1 MSAEEYLRPKEV
13 REILKI
19 SDKTIYNWEK
29 SGKLTC
35 VRTRGGDRRFLKSDI
50 FPQLKEE
57 PKKKRRVCYCRV
69 STRSQKDDLERQ
81 VKFFEQE
88 YPEYEIV
95 KDIGSG
101 LNSKRK
107 GFNSILDS
115 GIRGNLGEVVVTHR
129 DRFCRFN
136 FDIFERII
144 KEHSNGTIVVLDKTE
159 TSPEQEVVTD
169 LLSIITV
176 FSARVHGLRS
186 NSLKRKIKEDTTC
199 KDVENKDLPEWNRK
213 NKT

>member
-1 MSAEEYLRPKEV
+1 MSTEEYLRPKEV

-19 SDKTIYNWEK
+19 SDRTIYNWEK
-29 SGKLTC
+29 AGKLTC
-35 VRTRGGDRRFLKSDI
+35 VKTRGGERRFLKSDV
-50 FPQLKEE
+50 FPELKEKKE
-57 PKKKRRVCYCRV
+57 KPIEKKKRKICYCRV
-69 STRSQKDDLERQ
+69 STRSQKEDLERQ
-81 VKFFEQE
+81 VLFFKQE
-88 YPEYEIV
+88 YPNYEIV

-107 GFNSILDS
+107 GFNSILDA
-115 GIRGNLGEVVVTHR
+115 GIRGDLEEVVVTHR

-144 KEHSNGTIVVLDKTE
+144 KEYSNGVIVVLDKTE
-159 TSPEQEVVTD
+159 TSPEQEVVND

-186 NSLKRKIKEDTTC
+186 NSIKRKIKEQTC
-199 KDVENKDLPEWNRK
+199 QNVEDK
-213 NKT
+213 NIP